1 MVAARSNLV
10 PGRFAEQVV
19 VVAGAAT
26 GIGRSTALRF
36 LSEGAR
42 VVFGDVNEAAVY
54 ETIASLEPSQAAR
67 AVFMQLDVAEEADHI
82 RLRRMLQKDFG
93 RLDVLVNNAA
103 ISGSADKVIHCRVQ
117 DWDRTVAVNLRG
129 VFLGIKHAA
138 LMMTRQPEGGA
149 IINISSVAAV
159 CGSGG
164 GLAYSAAKAGVINL
178 TQTTAVEL
186 GPSKVRVNCIC
197 PCWILT
203 PMVMVGDPGEIR
215 RLAGESQPLPYPG
228 EPEDVAGVAA
238 FLASNDARF
247 MTGATMMVDGGAM
260 AEGPG
265 FHTGLSELGRYVD
278 AQMGVDRRRHFDVP
292 AEKRTGFSTNPS
304 RDTLADDHLTTVA
317 HQRGSSAPI
326 LPQEEP
332 VSRREERTT
341 PLQNF
346 VNRLN
351 EDADLNGTGNGSR
364 NGD

>member
-1 MVAARSNLV
+1 MSSTHSSLV
-10 PGRFAEQVV
+10 PGRFADRVV

-26 GIGRSTALRF
+26 GIGRATALRF
-36 LSEGAR
+36 LAEGAR
-42 VVFGDVNEAAVY
+42 VVFGDVNEAAMQ
-54 ETIASLEPSQAAR
+54 ETISGLHPDLASR
-67 AVFMQLDVAEEADHI
+67 ATPVRLDVAEEADHI

-93 RLDVLVNNAA
+93 RLDVLVNSAA
-103 ISGSADKVIHCRVQ
+103 ISGSADEVIHCRVQ

-138 LMMTRQPEGGA
+138 LMMIRQPEGGS
-149 IINISSVAAV
+149 IVNISSVAGV

-203 PMVMVGDPGEIR
+203 PMVMVGDPNEVR
-215 RLAGESQPLPYPG
+215 RLAHQSQPLPYPG

-238 FLASNDARF
+238 FLSSNDARF
-247 MTGATMMVDGGAM
+247 MTGTTMMVDGGAM

-278 AQMGVDRRRHFDVP
+278 AQMGVNHRRHFDV
-292 AEKRTGFSTNPS
+292 RT
-304 RDTLADDHLTTVA
+304 
-317 HQRGSSAPI
+317 
-326 LPQEEP
+326 E
-332 VSRREERTT
+332 
-341 PLQNF
+341 
-346 VNRLN
+346 NR
-351 EDADLNGTGNGSR
+351 AG
-364 NGD
+364 